1 MAPLLVEYR
10 CISRHPTCIGNER
23 IRLERDGRLYWAQNS
38 RECDEGQLWS
48 AEWQYQGRVGGLE
61 LQAFM
66 RLIQETGVL
75 NLPEHSVDPDTE
87 GGKREELE
95 LQINGKIHRCRLENT
110 TYPAYS
116 AVVHHLYGLM
126 ATVQLE

>member
-1 MAPLLVEYR
+1 MAPPLVEYR

-23 IRLERDGRLYWAQNS
+23 IRLETDGRLYWSQNS

-48 AEWQYQGRVGGLE
+48 AEWQYQGRVGE
-61 LQAFM
+61 EALQALM
-66 RLIQETGVL
+66 HRIRETAVL
-75 NLPEHSVDPDTE
+75 NVPEKSVNSETE

-95 LQINGKIHRCRLENT
+95 LYINGKIHRYRLENT
-110 TYPAYS
+110 TCPAFS

-126 ATVQLE
+126 ATVQLG